1 MIDVAVIGAG
11 LAGLVCAQGLRQHG
25 YSVVVVEKSR
35 GLGGRLAT
43 RRLPGA
49 WADHGVRELE
59 VQGEL
64 TRQLIQ
70 MLCDQNILQPW
81 VNGVASRAA
90 PQPPNTGGLP
100 DQSPP
105 VLGDLGGGLPG
116 YVSPTGITA
125 VAKFLATGLEIERE
139 KRVEAISYANQ
150 IWNLTLESGEKN
162 VMAKAIVMAIP
173 APQALAL
180 VEPLDLSSEFLETL
194 RSVTFDPC
202 LTAIATYA
210 PPSSPLPWTAYPTDP
225 DIAWISLENTKSP
238 ESPYSVLVV
247 QSTAAFANQHL
258 EAEDL
263 QPIGHHL
270 LTRAANFIPPLG
282 DPDLVQV
289 HRWRYAFARQ
299 FLTKKYLSEASV
311 PLVCAGDWCGGKQVE
326 SALQSG
332 LAAAEAI
339 ANRLNHSPAKIPF
352 SELLKYIHAST

>member
-11 LAGLVCAQGLRQHG
+11 LAGLVCAQGLRQRG

-49 WADHGVRELE
+49 WADHGVRGLE
-59 VQGEL
+59 VQGDL

-70 MLCDQNILQPW
+70 MLCDQVILGAW
-81 VNGVASRAA
+81 EGK
-90 PQPPNTGGLP
+90 
-100 DQSPP
+100 
-105 VLGDLGGGLPG
+105 
-116 YVSPTGITA
+116 YVSPVGITA
-125 VAKFLATGLEIERE
+125 VAKFLATGLEIERG
-139 KRVEAISYANQ
+139 KRVESSAYTNQ
-150 IWNLTLESGEKN
+150 IWNLTLEADEKP

-180 VEPLDLSSEFLETL
+180 LEPLDLSSEFLETL

-210 PPSSPLPWTAYPTDP
+210 APSINRPWTAYPPDP
-225 DIAWISLENTKSP
+225 DIAWISLESTKPP
-238 ESPYSVLVV
+238 ESPYPVLVV
-247 QSTAAFANQHL
+247 QSTAAFAHQHL
-258 EAEDL
+258 ESEDL
-263 QPIGHHL
+263 QSIGHHL
-270 LTRAANFIPPLG
+270 LARAANFIPPLG

-289 HRWRYAFARQ
+289 HRWRYGFARQ
-299 FLTKKYLSEASV
+299 FLTEKYLSEASV
-311 PLVCAGDWCGGKQVE
+311 PLVCAGDWCGGNQVE

-339 ANRLNHSPAKIPF
+339 ANRLNHSPAKILF